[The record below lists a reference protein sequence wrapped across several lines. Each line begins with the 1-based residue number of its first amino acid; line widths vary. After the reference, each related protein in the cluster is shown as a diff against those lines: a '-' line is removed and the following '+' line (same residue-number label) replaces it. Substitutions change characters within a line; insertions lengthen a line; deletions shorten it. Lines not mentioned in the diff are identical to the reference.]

1 MSEDVHVWLD
11 EPTWELV
18 RDSVPVPCVDLIPFR
33 DNGGA
38 REVGLIERDSPFGVR
53 WCQIGG
59 RLLLGETLRDGLL
72 RHVAHAL
79 IGLEF
84 ELPADPQP
92 DYVMQWFRDEV
103 PATRDGVEYGHDP
116 RVHAVAMCFAVD
128 AGGDPVA
135 VAGGEALRFGWFD
148 VATIRDHSER
158 LWPGTAAM
166 VQAVWARQ
174 S

>member
-1 MSEDVHVWLD
+1 MWLD

-33 DNGGA
+33 ENDGS

-72 RHVAHAL
+72 RHVAHTL
-79 IGLEF
+79 TGLEF

-103 PATRDGVEYGHDP
+103 SPDRDGVEYGYDP
-116 RVHAVAMCFAVD
+116 RVHAVAMCFGVEA
-128 AGGDPVA
+128 AGEPVA
-135 VAGGEALRFGWFD
+135 VEGGEALRFGWVD
-148 VATIRDHSER
+148 VATIRTLGDR

-166 VQAVWARQ
+166 VDAVAAVINRRNP
-174 S
+174 SP